1 MKDIHEMKQRNR
13 LLHFVILRMGGQSV
27 RALDLLRQVYK
38 EIGTLESLRRQR
50 DMVMADNAGLKA
62 IRYDSEK
69 VSGGKQGDLSDVLL
83 NIEKQR
89 RRIDEQ
95 IAYQLERVMRHR
107 AELYQLIEKVP
118 DGPGKIAVQEH
129 YLYRVPWVV
138 VAERLRFNKGYIR
151 ELAHRTVGE
160 LEKVLS
166 D

>member
-1 MKDIHEMKQRNR
+1 MR
-13 LLHFVILRMGGQSV
+13 V
-27 RALDLLRQVYK
+27 LDLLRQVHK
-38 EIGTLESLRRQR
+38 EVGTLESLRRQR

-89 RRIDEQ
+89 RHIDEQ

-107 AELYQLIEKVP
+107 AELYQLIEKVS
-118 DGPGKIAVQEH
+118 DGPGKAAVQEH
-129 YLYRVPWVV
+129 YLYHVPWGI
-138 VAERLRFNKGYIR
+138 VAEHLHFGKSYTRD
-151 ELAHRTVGE
+151 LAHRTVEE
-160 LEKVLS
+160 LEEVLA